1 MKIVSCPSCQTR
13 VAPCL
18 DGACPACR
26 RPLPG
31 FVSDSGCDDPEPEPS
46 FGSGECEAAEPPGD
60 QSFGQVEDV
69 AQRIYES
76 LKRGMLPRSCC
87 TCQAAPTILGTI
99 EIEHEEFSLGLPIRI
114 CARCA
119 RQPPFAPWRDP
130 YPPIYFIS
138 LVLMTLLCVAGQFVL
153 AITCFLAATLLI
165 VCIRSSEDHS
175 TGAALRRL
183 RLQLRESPVYH
194 ELLTTFPDLAFSV
207 IGKPFESAAGNGA
220 LAERF
225 AESFQPYRMVYSLCS
240 QTELQSSGVPLDVFT
255 ALVELVD
262 REILAV
268 LRDAQGLDG
277 LWVQVSCA
285 VLPGRRNAFEIQ
297 GLPYA
302 SLDELRNRLSAL
314 PSWPTAVPVV
324 FVIQRRKH
332 GTRTTEQ
339 PPIEPP
345 LATWCDEVGA
355 DDKAS
360 AIEIACR
367 FHQVAIA
374 DEPAGFTL
382 EELESLRSL
391 LPDSVDLALFH
402 AHVLSYTGQHEQG
415 LAIYDALVQRYP
427 RDISLRRRCALG
439 FEGADQL
446 ERAAA
451 EYQSILRD
459 FSENA
464 DILGHLA
471 HLQLRMGR
479 PQDALE
485 TATHAL
491 ALEELP
497 ALFVVCAQSRFALE
511 QYERAMSDCNRAL
524 FADANAADAYWLR
537 ARLYWM
543 RENYSRTVA
552 DLEQVHRTA
561 GKTVDSVD
569 LMASTLRA
577 LGKPE
582 EAVAVFDAAL
592 QDAPDH
598 PLLKVRRAA
607 FLADCG
613 KLELALEDCDAVIDQ
628 FPDLEEAF
636 ATRAGIHLE
645 GLRPEAALADAERAM
660 ELGLDNSRVVMMRG
674 MAKASLGNLEEGR
687 LDLTAA
693 IEMDAEN
700 SLAYY
705 HRARLQTLQE
715 DLPDAIADWCAVVR
729 LCPDW
734 AEAHAQRGFLYL
746 ATDEIDDALQDFEAA
761 IRQAPAMAEAY
772 RGRAAVH
779 QQRGRL
785 DRAMADLNK
794 AILLDPD
801 NVASRLARSS
811 LRLADN
817 DADGARA
824 DLDAALLA
832 APDLDAALFQRGHLH
847 LTQGDYEAARR
858 DFDAILQQQ
867 PDAPMAILG
876 RSVAWEQ
883 AGDFDRSALDAAEAA
898 QAAAPY
904 AEEIELARLLMNASV
919 AHANEQYDKAIAYAT
934 EAIQQSPDCLVAYR
948 YRAGAYWYSEQFVE
962 ALEDFTHLRDCLDEP
977 DAGVLNGCGQVQA
990 ELGEFDEAV
999 EDLTHAVDL
1008 ARQEGSEAYLPY
1020 CLNGRGRALTGLGR
1034 YDEAERDFVE
1044 SLRLKPDNAWLH
1056 YNRGLL
1062 LLARNE
1068 PEHARACFE
1077 LALHVQHPKLPARK
1091 RARVAGFLERMLR
1104 S

>member
-1 MKIVSCPSCQTR
+1 M
-13 VAPCL
+13 
-18 DGACPACR
+18 
-26 RPLPG
+26 LPG
-31 FVSDSGCDDPEPEPS
+31 FPPESEDADAQPKPPA
-46 FGSGECEAAEPPGD
+46 GSGQCEAAEPFGVK
-60 QSFGQVEDV
+60 SFGQVEDV
-69 AQRIYES
+69 VRRIYEG
-76 LKRGMLPRSCC
+76 LKRGMLPKSCC
-87 TCQAAPTILGTI
+87 TCQAGPTTLRKI
-99 EIEHEEFSLGLPIRI
+99 EAQHEEFSVGLPIRI
-114 CARCA
+114 CSCCA
-119 RQPPFAPWRDP
+119 RKPPFARWRDP
-130 YPPIYFIS
+130 HPPIYLIS
-138 LVLMTLLCVAGQFVL
+138 LILTTLLIMGGQSVL
-153 AITCFLAATLLI
+153 AIICFLAATLL
-165 VCIRSSEDHS
+165 VLCTRPSQDWSAEAVS
-175 TGAALRRL
+175 RRL
-183 RLQLRESPVYH
+183 RAQLCEIPVYH
-194 ELLTTFPDLAFSV
+194 ELLSRFPDLTFSV
-207 IGKPFESAAGNGA
+207 TAKPFESADGNLA
-220 LAERF
+220 VAERF

-240 QTELQSSGVPLDVFT
+240 REELQSSGMPFDVLT

-262 REILAV
+262 REIVAV
-268 LRDAQGLDG
+268 LRDGQRLDG

-302 SLDELRNRLSAL
+302 SLDELRNRLSSL

-324 FVIQRRKH
+324 FAIQRRKH

-345 LATWCDEVGA
+345 LATWRDEVGA
-355 DDKAS
+355 DGEAS
-360 AIEIACR
+360 AIEISCR

-382 EELESLRSL
+382 EELGALRSL

-402 AHVLSYTGQHEQG
+402 AHVLSYTEQHEQS
-415 LAIYDALVQRYP
+415 LAIYDALIERYP
-427 RDISLRRRCALG
+427 QDISLRQRCALG
-439 FEGADQL
+439 FEAADQL

-451 EYQSILRD
+451 ECQAILRD
-459 FSENA
+459 LPNEA
-464 DILGHLA
+464 YTLGHLA

-479 PQDALE
+479 PQDALK
-485 TATHAL
+485 TATRAL

-497 ALFVVCAQSRFALE
+497 ELFVVCAQSRFALE

-524 FADANAADAYWLR
+524 FADANTADAYWLR

-543 RENYSRTVA
+543 RANYPRAVA

-561 GKTVDSVD
+561 GKTVESVD
-569 LMASTLRA
+569 MMAGALRA

-582 EAVAVFDAAL
+582 EAIAMFDAAL

-613 KLELALEDCDAVIDQ
+613 KLELALAGCDAVIAQ
-628 FPDLEEAF
+628 FPDLDEAF
-636 ATRAGIHLE
+636 ATRASIHLE
-645 GLRPEAALADAERAM
+645 GSRAEAALADAQRAM
-660 ELGLDNSRVVMMRG
+660 ELGLENSRVVMMRG
-674 MAKASLGNLEEGR
+674 MANASLGNWEEGR

-700 SLAYY
+700 SIAYF
-705 HRARLQTLQE
+705 HRARLHALQE
-715 DLPDAIADWCAVVR
+715 NLPAAIADWCAVVR

-734 AEAHAQRGFLYL
+734 AEARAQRGFLHL
-746 ATDEIDDALQDFEAA
+746 AADEIDDALQDFEAA
-761 IRQAPAMAEAY
+761 IRLAPAMAEAY

-779 QQRGRL
+779 QQRGKL
-785 DRAMADLNK
+785 DQAMADLNK

-832 APDLDAALFQRGHLH
+832 APNLDAALFQRGHLY

-858 DFDAILQQQ
+858 DFDAILRQQ

-883 AGDFDRSALDAAEAA
+883 AGDFDQSALDAAEAA

-919 AHANEQYDKAIAYAT
+919 ADANEQYDKAIAYAT
-934 EAIQQSPDCLVAYR
+934 EAIALSPDCLVAYR
-948 YRAGAYWYSEQFVE
+948 YRAGAYWYSDQFVE
-962 ALEDFTHLRDCLDEP
+962 ALEDYTHLRDCLDEP

-990 ELGEFDEAV
+990 ELGEYQQAW
-999 EDLTHAVDL
+999 EDLNRAVAL
-1008 ARQEGSEAYLPY
+1008 ARQQGSEAYLPY

-1034 YDEAERDFVE
+1034 YDEAERDFAE
-1044 SLRLKPDNAWLH
+1044 SLQLKPDNAWLH

-1062 LLARNE
+1062 LVAQNE
-1068 PEHARACFE
+1068 PDQARFCFE

-1091 RARVAGFLERMLR
+1091 RARVAGFLAKLVGA
-1104 S
+1104 